1 MTKYCAPSSSFTENA
16 RIEAA
21 SISDILPSPML
32 LVKPTI
38 PTGLAII
45 DGTNNDYSN
54 RPKKKSIIKYSKST

>member
-54 RPKKKSIIKYSKST
+54 RP